1 MKNKRGLP
9 FILGGLL
16 LIAAALSL
24 SIYNIWDDNRATAA
38 VDEAIEELDVLI
50 PKPEDVELPY
60 GMIPDH
66 ILNPKMEMPT
76 VTVKDYDYV
85 GYLEIPDLDLS
96 LPVMSEWSYPL
107 LKISPCRYAG
117 TVYQGNMVIAAHN
130 YQRHFGQLKEL
141 SIGAE
146 IRFIDVDGNRF
157 VYSVGEMEQLNPTQ
171 VKDMTESDWDLT
183 LFTCTISGQ
192 ARFTVRCERVDETI
206 SESYRP

>member
-1 MKNKRGLP
+1 MRNKRGLP

-38 VDEAIEELDVLI
+38 VDSTIRELEVII
-50 PKPEDVELPY
+50 PKPENVELPY

-76 VTVKDYDYV
+76 VTVNGYEYV
-85 GYLEIPDLDLS
+85 GYLEIPDLDLY

-107 LKISPCRYAG
+107 LKNSPCRYAG
-117 TVYQGNMVIAAHN
+117 TVYQDNMVIAAHN
-130 YQRHFGQLKEL
+130 YQQHFGHLKEL

-146 IRFIDVDGNRF
+146 IRFVDVDGNQF
-157 VYSVGEMEQLNPTQ
+157 IYNVGEIEQLNPTQ
-171 VKDMTESDWDLT
+171 IKDMTESDWDLS

-192 ARFTVRCERVDETI
+192 FRFTVRCERVDEPVMSTA
-206 SESYRP
+206 P